1 MSLDDFYAA
10 QPPAPLG
17 PETLGLPPAPTPP
30 QMPAAPQARKGRN
43 PADLAALLTAAMLGP
58 GAGTGVLQGI
68 QQSKQRQREQ
78 DALQQRQQ
86 QELWRQQ
93 EQVYRY
99 QQQQYE
105 QEAQRRQ
112 QTLQQNVAA
121 LQKSVPTLKT
131 KADYDKT
138 IETFAVGLQQMGL
151 RVDGNTLRRMVP
163 YVAPDGTK
171 QAGEAFERWLK
182 NPLNK
187 KRMESSPDLAAK
199 DIVPFDRD
207 GDGVPENV
215 TIGEI
220 VKLAGM
226 GVVEGQAVPGMSDGL
241 KANADGILQT
251 LMQQAQAEGKRITP
265 ELQIGLQKQAI
276 RMAKEAGDLGPDP
289 ALQEIRQ
296 LRADQLR
303 RDASSGANLSP
314 RQMSAAQGLADDF
327 TRDSKDFISR
337 AQSLNT
343 ILAASKDPS
352 PAGDLALIFAYMKM
366 LDPGSTVRE
375 GEFANAQNAAGVPDQ
390 IRNIY
395 NRAMSGERLNP
406 RQRAD
411 FTNRARNIYS
421 NAKRMHQGTVR
432 TYTDRARIAGVPSEM
447 VVRDYT
453 EGVEDA
459 PAVATDGEGGNTVTV
474 EGKAFTVQV
483 VP

>member
-1 MSLDDFYAA
+1 
-10 QPPAPLG
+10 
-17 PETLGLPPAPTPP
+17 
-30 QMPAAPQARKGRN
+30 
-43 PADLAALLTAAMLGP
+43 MLGP

-265 ELQIGLQKQAI
+265 ELQIDLQKKAI
-276 RMAKEAGDLGPDP
+276 RMAKEAGDLPNAPKEPRLVQVSRTDEETGEIVTELVPAVPGELSRKPKPTKDP
-289 ALQEIRQ
+289 NQAQFTAGTYAGRMEQAEAQ
-296 LRADQLR
+296 LGKLE
-303 RDASSGANLSP
+303 
-314 RQMSAAQGLADDF
+314 
-327 TRDSKDFISR
+327 
-337 AQSLNT
+337 NT
-343 ILAASKDPS
+343 I
-352 PAGDLALIFAYMKM
+352 
-366 LDPGSTVRE
+366 
-375 GEFANAQNAAGVPDQ
+375 
-390 IRNIY
+390 
-395 NRAMSGERLNP
+395 SGMNYGR
-406 RQRAD
+406 
-411 FTNRARNIYS
+411 F
-421 NAKRMHQGTVR
+421 
-432 TYTDRARIAGVPSEM
+432 
-447 VVRDYT
+447 
-453 EGVEDA
+453 
-459 PAVATDGEGGNTVTV
+459 TV
-474 EGKAFTVQV
+474 EGRLPAAAQSGAMQSYDQASRNFINAVLRRESGAVISPSEFAEARKQYLPQPGDTPDTIAQKRANRAYVIQQMKRAAGPAYEAPVAPPASGGGTTLTVGRFV
-483 VP
+483 VEQE